1 MVLENKFSFWYNSLI
16 CDKLMEL
23 ENEINEEF
31 NKWFQEDLY
40 GPFSFRAEHFYG
52 DCEVEDVKTRKDLMQ
67 KWVYA
72 AFYEGYNRGMYRKL
86 EEEQKDN

>member
-1 MVLENKFSFWYNSLI
+1 MTEKYPIGEWNFDDDI
-16 CDKLMEL
+16 EQ
-23 ENEINEEF
+23 EF
-31 NKWFQEDLY
+31 VEWFNDFY
-40 GPFSFRAEHFYG
+40 GRFSFRVEYFYG